1 MNLARKIDAEP
12 YFLSVKY
19 IMYALGW
26 GGSCGEREA
35 LDGHEL
41 WIFVVS
47 VYGFQ
52 IYLYFCI
59 RKCNHI
65 III

>member
-1 MNLARKIDAEP
+1 
-12 YFLSVKY
+12 
-19 IMYALGW
+19 MYALGW

-41 WIFVVS
+41 WFFVVS